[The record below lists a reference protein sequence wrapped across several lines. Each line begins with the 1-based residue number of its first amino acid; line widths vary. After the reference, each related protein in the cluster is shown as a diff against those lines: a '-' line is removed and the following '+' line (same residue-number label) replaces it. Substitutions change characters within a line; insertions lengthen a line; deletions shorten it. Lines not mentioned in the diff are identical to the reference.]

1 MNGDSQFGGKPFWTW
16 PDASTPAIAKGEEVE
31 INGHQKYESG
41 TLVAVGVT
49 EKGPV
54 AVCWV
59 GDELKT
65 FSLHVNGHG
74 GEVSIRRKAPTK
86 QTWPF

>member
-1 MNGDSQFGGKPFWTW
+1 MPGQEPLE
-16 PDASTPAIAKGEEVE
+16 KGELVE
-31 INGHQKYESG
+31 ISGHQSHQVG
-41 TLVAVGVT
+41 LLVAVGVT

-74 GEVSIRRKAPTK
+74 GMHSIRKAETHV
-86 QTWPF
+86 TGWPG